1 MLRRDWL
8 LTAFPLAALAGCGL
22 GSQRSRGDIN
32 ALAERLE
39 GLEGSPVIVFLWAP
53 WSRSAVELESTFVEL
68 SREYE
73 PFGVEFLAVLLE
85 ADSGPANFPVPCFFL
100 EGPPLEALERFGVR
114 DAPAVIALG
123 ADRTLLHRLEPADAS
138 GRLDPGDL
146 VDLIEA
152 AASSAKTAP

>member
-1 MLRRDWL
+1 MKRRDWL
-8 LTAFPLAALAGCGL
+8 LTASAFVASVGCGL
-22 GSQRSRGDIN
+22 NSRRSRGDIT
-32 ALAERLE
+32 ALAERLD

-53 WSRSAVELESTFVEL
+53 WSRSAVELEPTIAEL
-68 SREYE
+68 AREYE

-85 ADSGPANFPVPCFFL
+85 ADSAPKDFPVNCFLL

-114 DAPAVIALG
+114 DVPSVIALG
-123 ADRTLLHRLEPADAS
+123 PDRTLLHRLEPADAS

-152 AASSAKTAP
+152 AASSANTAS

>member
-8 LTAFPLAALAGCGL
+8 LAAGALAALKGCGL
-22 GSQRSRGDIN
+22 GPQRSRGDID
-32 ALAERLE
+32 ALAKHLE
-39 GLEGSPVIVFLWAP
+39 GLEGSPVIVFFLWAP

-68 SREYE
+68 SREYH
-73 PFGVEFLAVLLE
+73 PFGLEFLAVLLE
-85 ADSGPANFPVPCFFL
+85 ADAAPRNFPVPCFFL

-138 GRLDPGDL
+138 GRIDPGDL

-152 AASSAKTAP
+152 AAGR